1 MKNQDFQKYS
11 NKRSYNNQAVQSGYY
26 LVPFLVH
33 DWNEVKAMNYCRE
46 NLENWHFN
54 GVKVLVAFAPVSE
67 SQFPSMMKLFWK
79 DVREYISDL
88 GINPDIL
95 SYDKMLEDISS
106 EDANGYDP
114 AQFESLEETILLK
127 IMIEDLISEVER
139 LNPRYGRIL
148 RLIQADKSRSEIL
161 NIIQDEFA
169 LKKTQGYSEISA
181 AQKLARHLFY
191 D

>member
-114 AQFESLEETILLK
+114 AQSESLEETILLK